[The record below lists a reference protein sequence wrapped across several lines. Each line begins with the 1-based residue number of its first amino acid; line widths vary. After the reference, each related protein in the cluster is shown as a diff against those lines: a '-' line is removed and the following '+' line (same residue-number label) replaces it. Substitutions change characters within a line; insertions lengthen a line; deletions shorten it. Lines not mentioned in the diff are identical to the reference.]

1 MESLTEE
8 EYSSPEVEG
17 TVRVHP
23 AVGIP
28 PASPTSENGDLDR
41 KDEKASFTEI
51 DQVVSVTS
59 LYSDDTDDA
68 LQDLGTDNP
77 FPADP
82 NALPEDQQFTF
93 RAVFVGCALGA
104 VISASK

>member
-1 MESLTEE
+1 MQSLTEVE
-8 EYSSPEVEG
+8 HSSLEVEG
-17 TVRVHP
+17 RDIRTGI
-23 AVGIP
+23 AIP
-28 PASPTSENGDLDR
+28 PVSPASENGELDR

-51 DQVVSVTS
+51 DQVISITSV
-59 LYSDDTDDA
+59 YSDDTDGA

-77 FPADP
+77 FPVDP
-82 NALPEDQQFTF
+82 DALPEEQQFTF